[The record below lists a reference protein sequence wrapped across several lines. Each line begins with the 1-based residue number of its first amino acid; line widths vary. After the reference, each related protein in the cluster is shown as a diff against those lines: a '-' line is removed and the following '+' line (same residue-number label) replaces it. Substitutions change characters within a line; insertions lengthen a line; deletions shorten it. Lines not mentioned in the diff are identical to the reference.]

1 VKYIVAT
8 FNISRYN
15 DKILQDN
22 KKRFFM
28 NVSLYEIATLVDGIV
43 VGDENQTILALSP
56 IDNVAPNALVFAE
69 GSDNLK
75 LAEASA
81 AAAILVGNNVT
92 CTNKPVIQVLNPF
105 KAFILLLHHFYPEH
119 KPAAG
124 VHPTAIIADTV
135 TLGENVSIGAY
146 VVIEPG
152 STIGDH
158 CIIKSHV
165 HIGHNVVI
173 GAHSTL
179 HPHVIVYDNS
189 KIGAQVSI
197 HASSIIGSD
206 GFGYMLEGGNHIKV
220 PHVGHV
226 IIEDNVEIGANT
238 VIDRA
243 TLGATIIGEGTK
255 IDNLVQIAHSVKLGK
270 HNILCAFTGIAGSS
284 TSGNHVIFAANVGVS
299 DHVRIDDNV
308 ILGARAGVPPKKHL
322 KQGNIYLGSP
332 ARPKDKAIEQEL
344 ATTRIPFIRKNLA
357 ALSEKVAV
365 LTKKLAHLEQEDDKE

>member
-1 VKYIVAT
+1 
-8 FNISRYN
+8 
-15 DKILQDN
+15 
-22 KKRFFM
+22 M
-28 NVSLYEIATLVDGIV
+28 NVSLREIAALVDGIV
-43 VGDENQTILALSP
+43 IGDSQQMIVGLSP
-56 IDNVAPNALVFAE
+56 IDNVTTNSLVFAE

-75 LAEASA
+75 LAQASA

-92 CTNKPVIQVLNPF
+92 CADKPVIQVLNPF
-105 KAFILLLHHFYPEH
+105 KAFIVLLKHFYPEH
-119 KPAAG
+119 QPVVG
-124 VHPTAIIADTV
+124 IHPTAVVDKTV
-135 TLGENVSIGAY
+135 TLGTNVSIAAF
-146 VVIEPG
+146 VVIESG

-158 CIIKSHV
+158 CVIKSHV
-165 HIGHNVVI
+165 HIGHDVVV
-173 GAHSTL
+173 GEHTTL
-179 HPHVIVYDNS
+179 HAHVTVYDHS
-189 KIGAQVSI
+189 KIGKHVNI
-197 HASSIIGSD
+197 HASSVIGSD
-206 GFGYMLEGGNHIKV
+206 GFGYMLEDGNHIKV

-226 IIEDNVEIGANT
+226 VIEDHVEIGANS

-243 TLGATIIGEGTK
+243 TLGATVIGEGTK

-270 HNILCAFTGIAGSS
+270 HNILCAFTGIAGST

-357 ALSEKVAV
+357 ALSEKVD
-365 LTKKLAHLEQEDDKE
+365 LLIKKLAHIEQQDEKE

>member
-1 VKYIVAT
+1 
-8 FNISRYN
+8 
-15 DKILQDN
+15 
-22 KKRFFM
+22 M
-28 NVSLYEIATLVDGIV
+28 NVSLYEIATLIDGIV

-92 CTNKPVIQVLNPF
+92 CANKPVIQVLNPF

-119 KPAAG
+119 KPAVG
-124 VHPTAIIADTV
+124 IHPTAIIADTV

-152 STIGDH
+152 STIGDY
-158 CIIKSHV
+158 CVIKSHV

-173 GAHSTL
+173 GDHSTL

-189 KIGAQVSI
+189 KIGAHVSI
-197 HASSIIGSD
+197 HASS
-206 GFGYMLEGGNHIKV
+206 V
-220 PHVGHV
+220 
-226 IIEDNVEIGANT
+226 
-238 VIDRA
+238 
-243 TLGATIIGEGTK
+243 IGEGTK